1 MDVGRWP
8 IFWKTVE
15 DWSKVQKQYPAYS
28 WMCKTHPYAWNTKQ
42 NEGDS
47 SRKTKMGFIWLKH
60 LNVFHACWLLQPV
73 RKIEVS
79 LIYARFTAQNRRKN
93 SSMVYFHSI
102 TKQMRR
108 QSQLSE
114 KHNPSDIQSAWLRV
128 HYFKINSGPLTHN
141 HIGPGCFPGY
151 WQGSLLPFYKFPVL
165 HDLGLL
171 FVENDLQY
179 HWLPPG
185 AFYPLDSLDQNK
197 PWIPHTP
204 QFRPPVL
211 TSLLSN
217 GVCFGQI
224 YDH

>member
-8 IFWKTVE
+8 IFSNYRC
-15 DWSKVQKQYPAYS
+15 SKIQGTEKKVS
-28 WMCKTHPYAWNTKQ
+28 SIFIAWNTKQ

-60 LNVFHACWLLQPV
+60 LNVFQACWLLQPV

-114 KHNPSDIQSAWLRV
+114 KHNPSDIKSAWLRV
-128 HYFKINSGPLTHN
+128 HYFKINSGPLTHRTRV
-141 HIGPGCFPGY
+141 FSRT
-151 WQGSLLPFYKFPVL
+151 WQGPCCPFISFQYYMIWGCYLLKMIYSIT
-165 HDLGLL
+165 DC
-171 FVENDLQY
+171 
-179 HWLPPG
+179 
-185 AFYPLDSLDQNK
+185 
-197 PWIPHTP
+197 PWCFLSI
-204 QFRPPVL
+204 RPK
-211 TSLLSN
+211 
-217 GVCFGQI
+217 
-224 YDH
+224 